1 MGGAVQGPLVL
12 RTTPPLNAHVLF
24 LQVLG
29 IKVETKVQCGALSLL
44 CSLLCPALST
54 SGAWGW
60 GLGAGNH
67 PDPKPTSAG
76 RTRSMG
82 FFPIG
87 VVYFFLWGGVVL
99 CEARSWSWR
108 SRFPTGGGLRVYR
121 YVLLDQK
128 GRNLAALRGRKGTVG
143 ANDGCRDRCCV
154 V

>member
-12 RTTPPLNAHVLF
+12 RMTPPLNAHVLF

-76 RTRSMG
+76 RTQWGS
-82 FFPIG
+82 FPLGLFI
-87 VVYFFLWGGVVL
+87 FL
-99 CEARSWSWR
+99 
-108 SRFPTGGGLRVYR
+108 GGGGGNGAVRSQELELEVSFPNWGWSVGLQIRFVR
-121 YVLLDQK
+121 PE
-128 GRNLAALRGRKGTVG
+128 RKKSVRPTW
-143 ANDGCRDRCCV
+143 
-154 V
+154 